1 MKQNDGELNTV
12 KGNGGE
18 LATVK
23 GNEGGGGGVATG
35 KHNGVN

>member
-18 LATVK
+18 LTTVE
-23 GNEGGGGGVATG
+23 GNEGGGGGSSYREA
-35 KHNGVN
+35 